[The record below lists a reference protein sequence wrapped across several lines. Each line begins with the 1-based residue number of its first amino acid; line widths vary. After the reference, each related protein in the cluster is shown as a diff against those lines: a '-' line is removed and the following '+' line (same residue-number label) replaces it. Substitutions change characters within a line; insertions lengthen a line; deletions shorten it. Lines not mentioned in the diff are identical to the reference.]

1 MECRTQ
7 YRQVIGGNLQRL
19 RCRSGWSQ
27 QELCHELEQ
36 YAYPIKRS
44 TYAKYETGELSAG
57 AEVLALLQ
65 ELYHCPFDEFFSGI
79 AVQEAGVRETIF

>member
-1 MECRTQ
+1 MECRAQ

-19 RCRSGWSQ
+19 RCRNGWSQ

-36 YAYPIKRS
+36 YACSLKRS

-57 AEVLALLQ
+57 AEVLALLR
-65 ELYHCPFDEFFSGI
+65 ELYRCPFEEFFNGVAVSTSG
-79 AVQEAGVRETIF
+79 REETEF